1 MSFTMPPSTHGLLGG
16 YSTVMS
22 HDEYNYRRREAEAK
36 QHMLEQS
43 MRMQQAQT
51 PSLVQTTDDGPFTR
65 ILPKTETT
73 KPALKKVLL
82 LTTRR
87 T

>member
-1 MSFTMPPSTHGLLGG
+1 MSWNIPPSALLGG
-16 YSTVMS
+16 YSTPMS
-22 HDEYNYRRREAEAK
+22 QDEYNYRRREAEAK

-43 MRMQQAQT
+43 MRMQQAQMHS
-51 PSLVQTTDDGPFTR
+51 PGGWTDAGPFTR